1 MTNKKGD
8 GQNSSSGDKPTE
20 AKNRGWPKGKRR
32 YPKGAGAP
40 KQPLSGYVHFLNERR
55 ESVRGENPDIT
66 FSELSKKLAAEWSNL
81 PEEEKLKYNEFA
93 KKDKDRYDKEFAEY
107 QNTDQYKSYLESQ
120 KEKELGQSNSAP
132 AATSHGETKPKKK
145 KKLATSPAASSPAL
159 PVRETQEIH
168 REARKVREERNSL
181 EDSDGELSVAE
192 PQHRE
197 NSNSFDIPIFTEE
210 FLDHNKARELELK
223 QLRKQTGEFE
233 EQNAVLGKHI
243 ESMKSAITKLEV
255 DTVQQRQ
262 SNAALQHQLDQL
274 RQLVVSNF
282 KGVSV
287 PGVGESLTLATAD
300 QFISSLHSVLETP
313 GPGHSGLVSSVRE
326 VISGMDFS
334 QIIA

>member
-1 MTNKKGD
+1 MTRTMK
-8 GQNSSSGDKPTE
+8 T
-20 AKNRGWPKGKRR
+20 
-32 YPKGAGAP
+32 
-40 KQPLSGYVHFLNERR
+40 KQRTIVYGETPLETR
-55 ESVRGENPDIT
+55 
-66 FSELSKKLAAEWSNL
+66 K
-81 PEEEKLKYNEFA
+81 
-93 KKDKDRYDKEFAEY
+93 
-107 QNTDQYKSYLESQ
+107 SQ
-120 KEKELGQSNSAP
+120 KEKESAP
-132 AATSHGETKPKKK
+132 ASAASSNGESKPKKK
-145 KKLATSPAASSPAL
+145 KKPAAAITPAPAPAV
-159 PVRETQEIH
+159 PVLEVKDSRD
-168 REARKVREERNSL
+168 ERNSF

-282 KGVSV
+282 KVPTSTSLKQFLFIHTLDQGVSV
-287 PGVGESLTLATAD
+287 PGVGEPLTLASAD
-300 QFISSLHSVLETP
+300 QFITSLHSVLETP